1 MKGRLSHDGNTVF
14 HIYQKTVNGCL
25 LFYYARDYIV
35 MYTILSI
42 AAKRYGIQVIG
53 LCQMPDHIHLLIRAR
68 DRKTIERFVQY
79 YSSHYAEYFHG
90 QYGTE
95 GALFDSP
102 FGIAEKQGD
111 KKIRTAIAYLYN
123 NPVEKKLSSS
133 AEDYR
138 WNYLAYSASGAPFST
153 PTNLASC
160 RRAFRR
166 AVAELDYC
174 FRHSKPLSA
183 AAISGMTANLTDE
196 EKNQLIDRIIVR
208 YQFIDYE
215 ALGAY
220 YENFQMMLLSFRS
233 NTGNEYDIDEEFV
246 SGSDKIYYRLLN
258 ASEKLFGKD
267 SFKKVLSLPEEK
279 RRINVEVLVRL
290 TGASHRQVCK
300 FLHLPQSPAV

>member
-14 HIYQKTVNGCL
+14 HIYQRTVNGCL
-25 LFYYARDYIV
+25 LFYYARDYTV

-68 DRKTIERFVQY
+68 DRKTIERFVQF
-79 YSSHYAEYFHG
+79 YSSLYAEYFHG
-90 QYGTE
+90 QYGTS
-95 GALFDSP
+95 GSLFDSP
-102 FGIAEKQGD
+102 FGMAEKVGD
-111 KKIRTAIAYLYN
+111 KRIRTAIAYLYN
-123 NPVEKKLSSS
+123 NPVEKKLCSA

-138 WNYLAYSASGAPFST
+138 WNYLAYGISRNPFSQ
-153 PTNLASC
+153 PTNLASS
-160 RRAFRR
+160 RRIFRR
-166 AVAELDYC
+166 AVAELEYC
-174 FRHSKPLSA
+174 CRLAKPLGGA
-183 AAISGMTANLTDE
+183 FVTGMTEGLDEE
-196 EKNQLIDRIIVR
+196 EKNRLIDRIIAR

-233 NTGNEYDIDEEFV
+233 NTGSEYDIDEEFV
-246 SGSDKIYYRLLN
+246 PGSDKIYYRLLN

-279 RRINVEVLVRL
+279 RRINVEVLIRL

>member
-1 MKGRLSHDGNTVF
+1 MKGRPSFDSNAVF
-14 HIYQKTVNGCL
+14 HLYQRTVNGSL

-35 MYTILSI
+35 FYTILSI
-42 AAKRYGIQVIG
+42 AAKKYGIQVIG

-68 DRKTIERFVQY
+68 DRKTIERFVQF
-79 YSSHYAEYFHG
+79 YSSRYTEYFHR

-95 GALFDSP
+95 GSLFDSP

-215 ALGAY
+215 ALGSY
-220 YENFQMMLLSFRS
+220 YESFQMMLLSFRS
-233 NTGNEYDIDEEFV
+233 NTGSEYDIDEEFV
-246 SGSDKIYYRLLN
+246 PGADKIYYRLLN
-258 ASEKLFGKD
+258 AAEQIFGKD

-290 TGASHRQVCK
+290 TGASFRQVHK
-300 FLHLPQSPAV
+300 FLHLPLTPAV